1 MHEAAR
7 RRSQSQNEL
16 TPELT
21 PFFGLRV
28 RAVPFKRTT
37 RESWCGWAGDPSNG
51 DCAPARDRPRSLGG
65 GCLLFAT
72 LRSGACSQFS
82 AHSKAR
88 LEGRSGLK
96 PVGPV
101 VASSVKEQ
109 NHSADAPDGW
119 IAEDF
124 NRVLQFVPDGFYEIA
139 VRLPRVDPDL
149 EQSVWTGDRH
159 RH

>member
-1 MHEAAR
+1 MMTRLCSWLGKRPAE
-7 RRSQSQNEL
+7 SI
-16 TPELT
+16 TPQEIEQR
-21 PFFGLRV
+21 FQEGIEER
-28 RAVPFKRTT
+28 
-37 RESWCGWAGDPSNG
+37 GWG
-51 DCAPARDRPRSLGG
+51 
-65 GCLLFAT
+65 LLFAT
-72 LRSGACSQFS
+72 LGSGACSQFS

-96 PVGPV
+96 SVGPV

-109 NHSADAPDGW
+109 NHSADAPDRW

-124 NRVLQFVPDGFYEIA
+124 NRVLQFVPDGSHEVA